1 MDKRKMKKLLIL
13 NLPYFLVGL
22 FATNLGEAWRLA
34 EGADSSAKILSFFHA
49 LPIALNNPFP
59 SFHPLDLLIGILCG
73 AGLRLAVYL
82 KGKNAKK
89 YRHNVEYGS
98 ARWGTA
104 KDIEPFIA
112 PKFEDNVILTK
123 TERLMMSNRPK
134 NPANARNKNVLIIG
148 GSGSGKTRFW
158 LKPNLLQMHSSYVVT
173 DPKGSIVIECGNALL
188 KHGYTIKI
196 FNTINFQ
203 KSMHY
208 NPFAY
213 IHSEKDI
220 LKLVTTLIAN
230 TKGDGKAGDE
240 FWTKAETLLYCALI
254 GYIHYE
260 APVEEQNFSTLIE
273 FLNAMEVREDDE
285 EFQNPV
291 DLMFEA
297 LEKKKPNHFAVR
309 QYKKYKLAAGKTAKS
324 ILISCGARLA
334 PFDIQEVRDVTAYDE
349 LQLDTLGDKKTAL
362 FLIMSDTDATFNFLI
377 SMIYTQLFNLLCEKA
392 DDVYGGR
399 LPVHVRCLID
409 EMANIGQIP
418 NLEKLVATIRSREI
432 SACLV
437 LQAQSQLKAIYKDNA
452 DTIIGNMD
460 SRIFLGGSEPTTLKE
475 LNQALGKET
484 IDTYNTSNTRGN
496 SPSYGL
502 NYQKLGKD
510 LASVDELAV
519 LDGSKCI
526 LQLRGVRPF
535 LSDKY
540 DLTQHPNYK
549 YTSDFDKRNEFK
561 ATGKA
566 AQGAKN
572 ITERVT
578 EFCTTHSKTI
588 LFVLIAG
595 LLFMILSG
603 MFSSC
608 SAMFQGG
615 TQIILGTSFTAKEE
629 DIIGADND
637 YKALEAA
644 LRNKINNI
652 ERTHS
657 GYDEY
662 RYDLDE
668 INHNP
673 YELAAYLTVKF
684 EDYTRDEVQATLQW
698 LFEQQYELTLTE
710 VVEIRT
716 RTTSSTDPET
726 GETTTEEEDYEYY
739 ILNVKLRNKGL
750 NSVISNSG
758 LSEDDMERYRILL
771 QTRGNR
777 PDIFGNDI
785 YATPGGEYTDYDI
798 PGEALTDTR
807 FANMIREAEKYLGY
821 PYVWGGSS
829 PSTSFDCSGFVSYVI
844 NHCGNGWSVGRL
856 TANGLMGVCDIIPK
870 SSAKPGDLI
879 FFQGT
884 YDTSGASHV
893 GIYVGNGM
901 MIHCGNPISYASIES
916 NYWQQHF
923 YCFGRIRN

>member
-1 MDKRKMKKLLIL
+1 MAKR
-13 NLPYFLVGL
+13 P
-22 FATNLGEAWRLA
+22 TRLRFT
-34 EGADSSAKILSFFHA
+34 EDDLADSHVKKAADRADKAVDRAEKAADKLASKKAKPKLKLETDAAGSRKAKLRFEKAEFTEIER
-49 LPIALNNPFP
+49 P
-59 SFHPLDLLIGILCG
+59 SVAKHMASRGAAVTLTSKAHRAVSEYEDDNIGVQ
-73 AGLRLAVYL
+73 AVQETTKAVESTVYTVDHAVYSHKL
-82 KGKNAKK
+82 K
-89 YRHNVEYGS
+89 
-98 ARWGTA
+98 
-104 KDIEPFIA
+104 
-112 PKFEDNVILTK
+112 
-123 TERLMMSNRPK
+123 
-134 NPANARNKNVLIIG
+134 
-148 GSGSGKTRFW
+148 
-158 LKPNLLQMHSSYVVT
+158 
-173 DPKGSIVIECGNALL
+173 
-188 KHGYTIKI
+188 
-196 FNTINFQ
+196 
-203 KSMHY
+203 
-208 NPFAY
+208 
-213 IHSEKDI
+213 
-220 LKLVTTLIAN
+220 
-230 TKGDGKAGDE
+230 
-240 FWTKAETLLYCALI
+240 
-254 GYIHYE
+254 
-260 APVEEQNFSTLIE
+260 
-273 FLNAMEVREDDE
+273 
-285 EFQNPV
+285 
-291 DLMFEA
+291 
-297 LEKKKPNHFAVR
+297 
-309 QYKKYKLAAGKTAKS
+309 
-324 ILISCGARLA
+324 
-334 PFDIQEVRDVTAYDE
+334 AYD
-349 LQLDTLGDKKTAL
+349 
-362 FLIMSDTDATFNFLI
+362 
-377 SMIYTQLFNLLCEKA
+377 KA
-392 DDVYGGR
+392 
-399 LPVHVRCLID
+399 
-409 EMANIGQIP
+409 
-418 NLEKLVATIRSREI
+418 EKLVEKSD
-432 SACLV
+432 
-437 LQAQSQLKAIYKDNA
+437 KANVNALYEKFKKDNPDA
-452 DTIIGNMD
+452 GSNPF
-460 SRIFLGGSEPTTLKE
+460 SRWQQKRAIKKEYAAAKAGKNTASTT
-475 LNQALGKET
+475 
-484 IDTYNTSNTRGN
+484 
-496 SPSYGL
+496 
-502 NYQKLGKD
+502 
-510 LASVDELAV
+510 ASA
-519 LDGSKCI
+519 SK
-526 LQLRGVRPF
+526 GAG
-535 LSDKY
+535 
-540 DLTQHPNYK
+540 
-549 YTSDFDKRNEFK
+549 K

-829 PSTSFDCSGFVSYVI
+829 PSTCFDPVRREIARIALEKLIADGRIQPTHIDNMVEKARREVEQTIKQEGERATFETGVHGLHPELIKLLGRQKYRTSYGQNVL
-844 NHCGNGWSVGRL
+844 NHSIEVAHLC
-856 TANGLMGVCDIIPK
+856 GLMAAELGEDVAIAKRAGLLHDLGK
-870 SSAKPGDLI
+870 SVDHEMEG
-879 FFQGT
+879 
-884 YDTSGASHV
+884 SHV
-893 GIYVGNGM
+893 QLGVELARKYKESPQVIHAIEAHHGDVEPQTVIACLVQAADAISAARPGARRENVENYVKRLEKLEELTSSFPGVEKAYAIQAGREVRIMVKPEEVTEDN
-901 MIHCGNPISYASIES
+901 MIILAREIAKKIENELEYPGQIKVNLIRETKAVEYAK
-916 NYWQQHF
+916 
-923 YCFGRIRN
+923 

>member
-1 MDKRKMKKLLIL
+1 M
-13 NLPYFLVGL
+13 
-22 FATNLGEAWRLA
+22 
-34 EGADSSAKILSFFHA
+34 
-49 LPIALNNPFP
+49 
-59 SFHPLDLLIGILCG
+59 
-73 AGLRLAVYL
+73 
-82 KGKNAKK
+82 
-89 YRHNVEYGS
+89 
-98 ARWGTA
+98 
-104 KDIEPFIA
+104 
-112 PKFEDNVILTK
+112 
-123 TERLMMSNRPK
+123 
-134 NPANARNKNVLIIG
+134 
-148 GSGSGKTRFW
+148 
-158 LKPNLLQMHSSYVVT
+158 
-173 DPKGSIVIECGNALL
+173 
-188 KHGYTIKI
+188 
-196 FNTINFQ
+196 
-203 KSMHY
+203 
-208 NPFAY
+208 
-213 IHSEKDI
+213 
-220 LKLVTTLIAN
+220 
-230 TKGDGKAGDE
+230 
-240 FWTKAETLLYCALI
+240 
-254 GYIHYE
+254 
-260 APVEEQNFSTLIE
+260 
-273 FLNAMEVREDDE
+273 
-285 EFQNPV
+285 
-291 DLMFEA
+291 
-297 LEKKKPNHFAVR
+297 
-309 QYKKYKLAAGKTAKS
+309 
-324 ILISCGARLA
+324 
-334 PFDIQEVRDVTAYDE
+334 TAYDE

-475 LNQALGKET
+475 LN
-484 IDTYNTSNTRGN
+484 
-496 SPSYGL
+496 
-502 NYQKLGKD
+502 
-510 LASVDELAV
+510 
-519 LDGSKCI
+519 
-526 LQLRGVRPF
+526 
-535 LSDKY
+535 
-540 DLTQHPNYK
+540 
-549 YTSDFDKRNEFK
+549 
-561 ATGKA
+561 
-566 AQGAKN
+566 
-572 ITERVT
+572 
-578 EFCTTHSKTI
+578 
-588 LFVLIAG
+588 
-595 LLFMILSG
+595 
-603 MFSSC
+603 
-608 SAMFQGG
+608 
-615 TQIILGTSFTAKEE
+615 
-629 DIIGADND
+629 
-637 YKALEAA
+637 
-644 LRNKINNI
+644 
-652 ERTHS
+652 S

-739 ILNVKLRNKGL
+739 ILKVKLRNKGL
-750 NSVISNSG
+750 NSVISNSS
-758 LSEDDMERYRILL
+758 LSEDDMERYSILL

-829 PSTSFDCSGFVSYVI
+829 PSSSFDCSGFVSWVI
-844 NHCGNGWSVGRL
+844 NNCGNGWSVGRL

>member
-1 MDKRKMKKLLIL
+1 MAKKPTRLRFTEDDLADSKVKKAADRADKAADKAEKAVDKLASKKKATKLRQETDAAGSRKAKLR
-13 NLPYFLVGL
+13 FGK
-22 FATNLGEAWRLA
+22 
-34 EGADSSAKILSFFHA
+34 ADNSVAVDRPSSAKQLATRGTAVTLTSKVHRAVSEYEDDNVGIQSAQETTKAVESTAYTVDHA
-49 LPIALNNPFP
+49 IYSHKLKAHDKADKLVQKSDKANVDALYEKFKKDNPDAGSNPF
-59 SFHPLDLLIGILCG
+59 SRWRQKQAIKKEYAAAK
-73 AGLRLAVYL
+73 AG
-82 KGKNAKK
+82 N
-89 YRHNVEYGS
+89 S
-98 ARWGTA
+98 TA
-104 KDIEPFIA
+104 KTTA
-112 PKFEDNVILTK
+112 
-123 TERLMMSNRPK
+123 
-134 NPANARNKNVLIIG
+134 A
-148 GSGSGKTRFW
+148 
-158 LKPNLLQMHSSYVVT
+158 
-173 DPKGSIVIECGNALL
+173 KG
-188 KHGYTIKI
+188 
-196 FNTINFQ
+196 
-203 KSMHY
+203 
-208 NPFAY
+208 
-213 IHSEKDI
+213 
-220 LKLVTTLIAN
+220 
-230 TKGDGKAGDE
+230 
-240 FWTKAETLLYCALI
+240 AE
-254 GYIHYE
+254 
-260 APVEEQNFSTLIE
+260 
-273 FLNAMEVREDDE
+273 
-285 EFQNPV
+285 
-291 DLMFEA
+291 
-297 LEKKKPNHFAVR
+297 
-309 QYKKYKLAAGKTAKS
+309 
-324 ILISCGARLA
+324 
-334 PFDIQEVRDVTAYDE
+334 
-349 LQLDTLGDKKTAL
+349 
-362 FLIMSDTDATFNFLI
+362 
-377 SMIYTQLFNLLCEKA
+377 
-392 DDVYGGR
+392 
-399 LPVHVRCLID
+399 
-409 EMANIGQIP
+409 
-418 NLEKLVATIRSREI
+418 
-432 SACLV
+432 
-437 LQAQSQLKAIYKDNA
+437 
-452 DTIIGNMD
+452 
-460 SRIFLGGSEPTTLKE
+460 
-475 LNQALGKET
+475 
-484 IDTYNTSNTRGN
+484 
-496 SPSYGL
+496 
-502 NYQKLGKD
+502 
-510 LASVDELAV
+510 
-519 LDGSKCI
+519 
-526 LQLRGVRPF
+526 
-535 LSDKY
+535 
-540 DLTQHPNYK
+540 
-549 YTSDFDKRNEFK
+549 
-561 ATGKA
+561 KA
-566 AQGAKN
+566 AQGAKT
-572 ITERVT
+572 IAERVT
-578 EFCTTHSKTI
+578 EFCTTHSKVI
-588 LFVLIAG
+588 LLVLVAG
-595 LLFMILSG
+595 LLFMVISS

-608 SAMFQGG
+608 AALFQGG
-615 TQIILGTSFTAKEE
+615 TQVILGTSFTAEDE

-644 LRNKINNI
+644 LRNQINNI

-739 ILNVKLRNKGL
+739 ILKVKLRNKGL

>member
-1 MDKRKMKKLLIL
+1 MDKKQLKRLLIL
-13 NLPYFLVGL
+13 NVPYFIVGL
-22 FATNLGEAWRLA
+22 LTTNIGEAWRLA
-34 EGADSSAKILSFFHA
+34 EGADFSAKLLGFFA
-49 LPIALNNPFP
+49 TFAPAFSNPIP
-59 SFHPLDLLIGILCG
+59 SFHPADLLVGAACGGIMW
-73 AGLRLAVYL
+73 LAVYL

-98 ARWGTA
+98 ARWGTP
-104 KDIEPFIA
+104 KDIEPFA
-112 PKFEDNVILTK
+112 DPKFENNVILTR
-123 TERLMMSNRPK
+123 TEHLMMSNRPK

-188 KHGYTIKI
+188 KGGYNIKI
-196 FNTINFQ
+196 FNTINFK

-230 TKGDGKAGDE
+230 TKGDGKSGDE

-260 APVEEQNFSTLIE
+260 APVEEQNFATLIE
-273 FLNAMEVREDDE
+273 LLNAMEVREDDE

-291 DLMFEA
+291 DLIFEA

-334 PFDIQEVRDVTAYDE
+334 PFDIQEVRDVTLYDE
-349 LQLDTLGDKKTAL
+349 LQLDTLGDQKTAL

-409 EMANIGQIP
+409 EAANIGQIP

-484 IDTYNTSNTRGN
+484 IDTYNTSDTRGN
-496 SPSYGL
+496 SPSYGT

-519 LDGSKCI
+519 LDGGKCI

-549 YTSDFDKRNEFK
+549 YTSDYDKKNEF
-561 ATGKA
+561 
-566 AQGAKN
+566 
-572 ITERVT
+572 
-578 EFCTTHSKTI
+578 
-588 LFVLIAG
+588 
-595 LLFMILSG
+595 
-603 MFSSC
+603 
-608 SAMFQGG
+608 
-615 TQIILGTSFTAKEE
+615 
-629 DIIGADND
+629 
-637 YKALEAA
+637 
-644 LRNKINNI
+644 NI
-652 ERTHS
+652 EQFLSRRLKLKAN
-657 GYDEY
+657 DEF
-662 RYDLDE
+662 
-668 INHNP
+668 
-673 YELAAYLTVKF
+673 V
-684 EDYTRDEVQATLQW
+684 
-698 LFEQQYELTLTE
+698 
-710 VVEIRT
+710 VVE
-716 RTTSSTDPET
+716 
-726 GETTTEEEDYEYY
+726 
-739 ILNVKLRNKGL
+739 
-750 NSVISNSG
+750 
-758 LSEDDMERYRILL
+758 SE
-771 QTRGNR
+771 
-777 PDIFGNDI
+777 
-785 YATPGGEYTDYDI
+785 
-798 PGEALTDTR
+798 
-807 FANMIREAEKYLGY
+807 
-821 PYVWGGSS
+821 
-829 PSTSFDCSGFVSYVI
+829 
-844 NHCGNGWSVGRL
+844 
-856 TANGLMGVCDIIPK
+856 
-870 SSAKPGDLI
+870 
-879 FFQGT
+879 
-884 YDTSGASHV
+884 
-893 GIYVGNGM
+893 
-901 MIHCGNPISYASIES
+901 
-916 NYWQQHF
+916 
-923 YCFGRIRN
+923 